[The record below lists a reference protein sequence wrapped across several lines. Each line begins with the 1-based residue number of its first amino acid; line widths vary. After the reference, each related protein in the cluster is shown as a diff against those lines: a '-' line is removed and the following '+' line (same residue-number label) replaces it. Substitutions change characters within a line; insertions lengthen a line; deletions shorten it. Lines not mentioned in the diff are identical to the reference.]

1 MGLRFHEK
9 YLLLIG
15 SVSLGLFILSATLF
29 YFSSSDLSSTLQRH
43 EIRDVGNRR
52 GNEEFLVRKAVV
64 YRHNLSDNSALR
76 QNNDYRRNYVKE
88 MMKFAWDGYVAH
100 AWGQNELNPITK
112 SGHSGSIFGS
122 AHLGATIVDA
132 ADTLYI
138 MGLEKEFEKAKQW
151 IDSSF
156 DILTASSDLSVF
168 ETNIRYVGGLLSAYA
183 LTKEK
188 LFLSKAIQI
197 ADLLLPAFDTSSTGI
212 PLALINV
219 QTGKA
224 TNYGHISV
232 GALGDSFYEYLL
244 KVWLFDEKRDKKLWE
259 TYKNAILAIEN
270 KLLFKSKPSNLW
282 YFAEMKGTR
291 TEHKMDHLACFT
303 AGMFALQSLHETDIN
318 QRAHYLELAEK
329 IGETCHE
336 SYNRTITKLGP
347 ESFRFATDLEAK
359 AVRVHES
366 YYILRPEAV
375 EGWFY
380 LWRVTG
386 KQQYRDWCWEVVE
399 ALERHCR
406 ATAGYT
412 GIRNVNSLPVD
423 QDDVQQSFFLAETLK
438 YLFLTFSD
446 SNKISLDK
454 WVFNTEAH
462 PFPIEI

>member
-1 MGLRFHEK
+1 
-9 YLLLIG
+9 
-15 SVSLGLFILSATLF
+15 
-29 YFSSSDLSSTLQRH
+29 
-43 EIRDVGNRR
+43 
-52 GNEEFLVRKAVV
+52 
-64 YRHNLSDNSALR
+64 
-76 QNNDYRRNYVKE
+76 
-88 MMKFAWDGYVAH
+88 
-100 AWGQNELNPITK
+100 
-112 SGHSGSIFGS
+112 
-122 AHLGATIVDA
+122 
-132 ADTLYI
+132 

-151 IDSSF
+151 IDKSF
-156 DILTASSDLSVF
+156 DILTASGDLSVF
-168 ETNIRYVGGLLSAYA
+168 EINIRYVGGFLSAYA

-197 ADLLLPAFDTSSTGI
+197 ADLLLPAFDTSTGI

-224 TNYGHISV
+224 SNYGWASGGCSILSEFGSLELEFAFLSKITGNETYLLKCRKLREFINKMEKPDGLYPNYLNPHTGRWCQKHVSV

-244 KVWLFDEKRDKKLWE
+244 KVWLFDEKRDKSLWE
-259 TYKNAILAIEN
+259 MYKNAVLALEKN
-270 KLLFKSKPSNLW
+270 LLFKSKPSNLW
-282 YFAEMKGTR
+282 YFAEMKATR
-291 TEHKMDHLACFT
+291 IEHKMDHLACFT
-303 AGMFALQSLHETDIN
+303 AGMFALQSLHETDEN

-347 ESFRFATDLEAK
+347 ESFRFASDIEAK

-366 YYILRPEAV
+366 YFILRPEAV

-399 ALERHCR
+399 ALERYCR

-446 SNKISLDK
+446 STKIPLDK

-462 PFPIEI
+462 PFPIGTENERVAAA